1 MDIDM
6 KEVEIKDQGL
16 ARYINLE
23 TKVTSSGR
31 HTAKLFGK
39 SKVNLIERLTNDM
52 MRSAKYTGKK
62 TKAKKAVTI
71 SMEEVQKRT
80 GRNPVQVLVE
90 AVEMAAPREEI
101 TTLKFGGI
109 SVPRSVDIAP
119 QRRLD
124 TALRLISKGACRMS
138 FKNKKPIWECLAD
151 EIINASRDE
160 MSSWAIQKKEEIE
173 RIARSAR

>member
-1 MDIDM
+1 MDIDVN
-6 KEVEIKDQGL
+6 EVIIKDQGL

-23 TKVTSSGR
+23 TKVESLGR
-31 HTAKLFGK
+31 HSSKIFGK

-52 MRSAKYTGKK
+52 MRSAKFTGKK
-62 TKAKKAVTI
+62 TKAKAVVIKAL
-71 SMEEVQKRT
+71 EEVQKKT
-80 GRNPVQVLVE
+80 KRNPAQVLVE
-90 AVEMAAPREEI
+90 ALEMAAPREEI
-101 TTLKFGGI
+101 TTLKYGGM

-124 TALRLISKGACRMS
+124 IALRLISKGACRTT

-151 EIINASRDE
+151 EIINASKDD
-160 MSSWAIQKKEEIE
+160 MSSWAISKKEELE

>member
-1 MDIDM
+1 MGIDFKDIA
-6 KEVEIKDQGL
+6 IKDQGL

-23 TKVTSSGR
+23 RKTKSQGKHSSKIFGR
-31 HTAKLFGK
+31 

-52 MRSAKYTGKK
+52 MRSEKYTGKK
-62 TKAKKAVTI
+62 TKAERVVAKAL
-71 SMEEVQKRT
+71 EEVQKKT
-80 GRNPVQVLVE
+80 KRNAIQVLVE
-90 AVEMAAPREEI
+90 ALENVAPKEEV
-101 TTLKFGGI
+101 TTLKYGGI

-124 TALRLISKGACRMS
+124 IALRLISKGACKSS
-138 FKNKKPIWECLAD
+138 FKNSKPIWECLSD
-151 EIINASRDE
+151 GIINASLDE